1 MSTGQDQYYDK
12 GKDIF
17 NIRGQSQGIYVL
29 KLNVLDLC
37 VGNKSGHIKQCK
49 N

>member
-17 NIRGQSQGIYVL
+17 YIRVKVKEYMCLNWMFWTYVFETSL
-29 KLNVLDLC
+29 A
-37 VGNKSGHIKQCK
+37 I
-49 N
+49 